1 MGSVG
6 QLLNAAMK
14 LEPPTT
20 HYLNAAQGWLELGN
34 AAEASAE
41 LELIAPALQ
50 THPEVLEMRWQICAQ
65 AQKWQQCI
73 VVAEEMLA
81 VAPGRVLGWIHRS
94 YALHE
99 LKRTR
104 EALEALLPA
113 LVKFPKDWLVQYN
126 LACYC
131 CRLNEL
137 ARARHF
143 LEQACDLGN
152 AKEIKAMA
160 LKDTDL
166 LELWEG

>member
-1 MGSVG
+1 
-6 QLLNAAMK
+6 MK
-14 LEPPTT
+14 LEPPNS

-41 LELIAPALQ
+41 LELIAPAWQ
-50 THPEVLEMRWQICAQ
+50 THPEVLEMRWQIFAHTQ
-65 AQKWQQCI
+65 QWQRC
-73 VVAEEMLA
+73 VTVADELMA
-81 VAPGRVLGWIHRS
+81 AAPRRVLGWIHRS

-131 CRLNEL
+131 CRLKEL
-137 ARARHF
+137 DQARHF
-143 LEQACDLGN
+143 LEQACDLGD

-160 LKDTDL
+160 LKDADL
-166 LELWEG
+166 KELWEG